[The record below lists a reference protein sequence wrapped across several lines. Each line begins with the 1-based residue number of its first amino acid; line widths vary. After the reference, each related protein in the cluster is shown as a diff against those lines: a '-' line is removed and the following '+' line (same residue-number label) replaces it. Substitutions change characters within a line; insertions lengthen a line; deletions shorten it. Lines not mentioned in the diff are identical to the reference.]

1 MLVLQVVGRC
11 SWPLAALLLLV
22 LVLFALP
29 RSHVTA
35 AAVAAAL
42 AVKGSQVEAAAPQG
56 VAALV
61 AAAASPKIS

>member
-56 VAALV
+56 VASQLV
-61 AAAASPKIS
+61 AAALG